1 MLKLLECYSLLY
13 VDSNLEF
20 LQYIISFLGLYF
32 KEVYHTDNLND
43 AKNIYSNNLPDI
55 IITDIYFGQETSIG
69 FIANIRESN
78 ENIPIIIISE
88 HTNENILLEVIPLQ
102 LTAYLVRPLNFESII
117 NTLKKCET
125 KLSKSSGYLVN
136 VKNNIYLNKNLGTL
150 IVDGINLKLNK
161 KERLF
166 VEFLIKNKKNLLT
179 KDMIAYSVWG
189 EEHMSDSA
197 LKNFILRIRKRFGN
211 DFIYT
216 VSNVGYTLTT
226 TTPPPTSQRI
236 SLNFAKLTSQEFN
249 YKSLP
254 KRHKLKSKI
263 YVLFDTVKIISFTI
277 LNPKQ
282 RLSVNKT
289 QYQTSRLRLKN
300 DFCDIPRM
308 TELFLPQNRYS
319 VAIFGIHNA

>member
-226 TTPPPTSQRI
+226 TSPPP
-236 SLNFAKLTSQEFN
+236 N
-249 YKSLP
+249 
-254 KRHKLKSKI
+254 
-263 YVLFDTVKIISFTI
+263 
-277 LNPKQ
+277 
-282 RLSVNKT
+282 
-289 QYQTSRLRLKN
+289 
-300 DFCDIPRM
+300 
-308 TELFLPQNRYS
+308 
-319 VAIFGIHNA
+319 